1 MADMSIYQRLR
12 MHFRLQRVIADE
24 KALRKGTRKYP
35 TSEAAHQAAAAV
47 KEIAENPLFSQHECD
62 AILDFINVMDI
73 EINKMEGENNG

>member
-1 MADMSIYQRLR
+1 MMADMSIYQRLR
-12 MHFRLQRVIADE
+12 MHFRLQRLIADE

-35 TSEAAHQAAAAV
+35 TQESIAAV

-62 AILDFINVMDI
+62 AILGFINVMDI

>member
-1 MADMSIYQRLR
+1 MADMSMCQRLQT
-12 MHFRLQRVIADE
+12 HFRLQRIIADE
-24 KALRKGTRKYP
+24 KALRKGTRNYP
-35 TSEAAHQAAAAV
+35 TPESLAAV